1 MDNKEIFK
9 IIANILR
16 NVDSL
21 KWKCLYPN
29 CKEIAI
35 NSHLLQKNG
44 ILNYLAEDGHLYEI
58 RGNDFFK
65 IEKEGAL
72 ISKRVGIN
80 KAISQP
86 LFCNQHD
93 TKVFREIET
102 SPINFFDSRVQLLF
116 SYRSLCSE
124 LRKKQKGIENFKRQ
138 AQSRIL
144 QMSTSSNSEAFRKR
158 NLKGNEISAAGL
170 EKVKLDFEKAISEND
185 YANFEIKTYAL
196 DLIKVC
202 ASALFSPIQP
212 DGKALKKAWEQEIP
226 LNTIFINVIPQKNNL
241 IIIVGYHKNF
251 KDDWISKYVNS
262 WKDLNVYQLQQ
273 KLTDLISTRV
283 ETWSVAPSLYENI
296 PKPIIKK
303 FEKYWNSNSLNHSA
317 TQVIDFNLF
326 DGVV

>member
-1 MDNKEIFK
+1 MDNKEILK
-9 IIANILR
+9 IVAKILR

-29 CKEIAI
+29 CNEIAI

-58 RGNDFFK
+58 RGNDLFK

-93 TKVFREIET
+93 TKIFREIET
-102 SPINFFDSRVQLLF
+102 SPINFFDPRVQLLF

-124 LRKKQKGIENFKRQ
+124 LRKKQKGIESFKRQ

-144 QMSTSSNSEAFRKR
+144 QMYTSNISEAYGKHT
-158 NLKGNEISAAGL
+158 LKGFEIGAADL
-170 EKVKLDFEKAISEND
+170 EKLKLDFEKAISENE
-185 YANFEIKTYAL
+185 YANFEIKTYAF
-196 DLIKVC
+196 DLIKIC

-212 DGKALKKAWEQEIP
+212 DGKALKKAWEQEQP
-226 LNTIFINVIPQKNNL
+226 LNTIFINVIPQEKNL
-241 IIIVGYHKNF
+241 IIIVGYHKKF
-251 KDDWISKYVNS
+251 KDDWIIKYVNS
-262 WKDLNVYQLQQ
+262 WKGLNAYQLQQ
-273 KLTDLISTRV
+273 QLTDLISSRV

-303 FEKYWNSNSLNHSA
+303 FEKYWNSNSLNLSA

-326 DGVV
+326 DGIV